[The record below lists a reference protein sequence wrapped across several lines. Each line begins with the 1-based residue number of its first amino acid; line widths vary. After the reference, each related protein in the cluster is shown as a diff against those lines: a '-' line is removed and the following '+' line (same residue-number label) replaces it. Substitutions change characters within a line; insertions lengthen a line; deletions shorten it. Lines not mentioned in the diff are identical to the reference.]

1 MAKIK
6 LACSCGTVSGTT
18 VNMNT
23 KTGTRIMCCCS
34 DCQSFARFLKQEN
47 SVLDDYDAT
56 EIFQIPVSYVK
67 ITTGNEHIACMRLS
81 EKGMYRWY
89 AKCCNTPI
97 GNTMKASVPFIGLIH
112 SFVDNASINDA
123 ELSENL
129 GYLQTKFSSKTV
141 PLDQQASQFGVMSK
155 IVFNMIHW
163 KIKGLHKP
171 SVFFSDKGQP
181 IAEPKIL
188 NA

>member
-1 MAKIK
+1 MAKLQ
-6 LACSCGTVSGTT
+6 LACSCGTVRGTT
-18 VNMNT
+18 VNMNA
-23 KTGTRIMCCCS
+23 KTGTRIMCCCN
-34 DCQSFARFLKQEN
+34 DCQSFAQFLKQEN
-47 SVLDDYDAT
+47 IVLDDYGAT

-67 ITTGNEHIACMRLS
+67 ITTGNEHIACVRLS

-97 GNTMKASVPFIGLIH
+97 GNTMKAGIPFIGLIH
-112 SFVDNASINDA
+112 TFVDKASIDDA

-129 GYLQTKFSSKTV
+129 GYLQTKFANKIV

-155 IVFNMIHW
+155 IVFNLIHW

-171 SVFFSDKGQP
+171 SAFFHDNGKP
-181 IAEPKIL
+181 IVEPKVL
-188 NA
+188 KV